1 MKNSVANEVRANYI
15 STIMSVFAEKG
26 EDVGMIA
33 SNSFNFPIVVDGEE
47 SWLEVVVKIPKED
60 EGYAKREE
68 YVLKCDE
75 RKAKA
80 EEKAKAKAKKVERD
94 RKLREEKAKAKVEAE
109 AKGE

>member
-1 MKNSVANEVRANYI
+1 MKISVANEIRATHL
-15 STIMSVFAEKG
+15 STIMNLFASKG

-47 SWLEVVVKIPKED
+47 AWLEVVVKIPKED
-60 EGYAKREE
+60 DGYDKREE
-68 YVLKCDE
+68 YTLKCDE

-80 EEKAKAKAKKVERD
+80 EAKAKAKAKKMERD
-94 RKLREEKAKAKVEAE
+94 RKMREEKAQ